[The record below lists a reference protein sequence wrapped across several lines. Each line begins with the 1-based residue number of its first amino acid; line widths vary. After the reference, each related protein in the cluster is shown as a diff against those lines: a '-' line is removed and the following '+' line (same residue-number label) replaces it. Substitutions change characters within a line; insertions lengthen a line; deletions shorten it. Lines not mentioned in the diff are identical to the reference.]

1 MAAEMLKNFADR
13 TQTMMDND
21 ALTASLYMDPRF
33 SFQGSVTLP
42 AIKQPH
48 IQVYN
53 RNEIFRQMSDYF
65 FYIYQ
70 GFLLKTLKQIVRN
83 KSTVEGEQIEDNLF
97 HMNKSDAEKYFES
110 TIQKGNTTDSQETSS
125 DKILIEKIIKIGQQ
139 TRKNFKTDPFEYY
152 EQFREQDP
160 LLYELAI
167 VVFAAPA
174 TQVSVER
181 AFNALKLLLSPA
193 RYNLKKETLENILL
207 INLNRDLLNI
217 IDFEQMEA

>member
-1 MAAEMLKNFADR
+1 MLSLLLFTWIQDLVSKDLLHFQRLNSLISRFTTEMK
-13 TQTMMDND
+13 
-21 ALTASLYMDPRF
+21 S
-33 SFQGSVTLP
+33 SVKCL
-42 AIKQPH
+42 I
-48 IQVYN
+48 
-53 RNEIFRQMSDYF
+53 DCF

-97 HMNKSDAEKYFES
+97 DMNKSDAEKNFES